1 MIIGRT
7 LTAMA
12 LALAVLPVAASARP
26 AHPARPAARAVVPH
40 VAGLAE
46 FVDGVVAQQ
55 IATREVAGAIVTV
68 VYQGHVLFTRGY
80 GRSDVA
86 RGVPVDAQRALF
98 HPGSVSKLFTWTAL
112 MQQVEAGKVDLDAD
126 VNSYID
132 FKIPPFEGKPVRVRD
147 LMSHS
152 PGFSDVGGLIY
163 ESFDKTQPYQQWL
176 KTRIPAR
183 LWPAGTEIAYSNYGA
198 ALAGYIVE
206 RVSGEP
212 FADYVD
218 RHIFG
223 PLGMHSSTFREPLTG
238 TMRANMATGYKV
250 VDGRFVAKPGEY
262 LSSVMPAGSVSA
274 TAPDMAR
281 FMLAMLNNGQLGG
294 HVILRPATVKL
305 LESDSFGNAPDLQP
319 MAHGYL
325 VYRQAGPRLVGHAGN
340 TVDFHSDLIIS
351 PETGFGFFVS
361 TSGGQGSYL
370 ARTELSQA
378 IVGRVFPQT
387 PAPRWTG
394 ASGVTEAGHYRANRR
409 DYSRPADPRHDM
421 VVTATGPNSITTEVE
436 GVKTAWDQ
444 IGPHLYEQVTGAR
457 AGGPFN
463 RLQFYGTPQDPRLSL
478 GSEPY
483 ETYHYVKPE

>member
-1 MIIGRT
+1 
-7 LTAMA
+7 
-12 LALAVLPVAASARP
+12 
-26 AHPARPAARAVVPH
+26 
-40 VAGLAE
+40 
-46 FVDGVVAQQ
+46 
-55 IATREVAGAIVTV
+55 
-68 VYQGHVLFTRGY
+68 
-80 GRSDVA
+80 
-86 RGVPVDAQRALF
+86 
-98 HPGSVSKLFTWTAL
+98 
-112 MQQVEAGKVDLDAD
+112 
-126 VNSYID
+126 
-132 FKIPPFEGKPVRVRD
+132 
-147 LMSHS
+147 
-152 PGFSDVGGLIY
+152 
-163 ESFDKTQPYQQWL
+163 
-176 KTRIPAR
+176 
-183 LWPAGTEIAYSNYGA
+183 
-198 ALAGYIVE
+198 
-206 RVSGEP
+206 
-212 FADYVD
+212 
-218 RHIFG
+218 
-223 PLGMHSSTFREPLTG
+223 
-238 TMRANMATGYKV
+238 
-250 VDGRFVAKPGEY
+250 
-262 LSSVMPAGSVSA
+262 
-274 TAPDMAR
+274 MAR
-281 FMLAMLNNGQLGG
+281 VMLAMLNNGQLGG

-409 DYSRPADPRHDM
+409 DYSRPADPKYDM
-421 VVTATGPNSITTEVE
+421 IVTATGPNSITTEVE

-463 RLQFYGTPQDPRLSL
+463 RLEFYGTPQDPRLSL

-483 ETYHYVKPE
+483 ETYHYVKSE